1 MPEAGGTATQ
11 AGIFY
16 QNSVAALA
24 LADLLDLDQRIARER
39 VVDVRLE
46 APEHVDDIVIRFA
59 DGHRMFQNVKLSI
72 RMGNSAWSGI
82 WRSLNAQ
89 HGSTTFGSND
99 QLTLVVSQS
108 SRDSEAVSALCE
120 RAASSVDEQELRAR
134 LTDTQVS
141 ALKSIEKI
149 LGSSTAAYE
158 LLRQT
163 SVLHLPLAEVKR
175 EFARRRLA
183 GAQSPPPDLLPT
195 LRDMA
200 GGEAQRRFL
209 FQPAPLRRRLKSEHG
224 VLLGEPPEWGLES
237 YRTTIK
243 QLSRIEVPGMGVA
256 GTAEELF
263 VWPRAREYDRTRPTG
278 FEDEDPSSMEW
289 NEKTGLDLR
298 AFPNDRLD
306 RLVALAHYFN
316 CWKVG

>member
-59 DGHRMFQNVKLSI
+59 DGHRKFQNVKLSI

-108 SRDSEAVSALCE
+108 SRDSEAVATLCE

-134 LTDTQVS
+134 LTDTQDS

-149 LGSSTAAYE
+149 LGSSTVAYE

-163 SVLHLPLAEVKR
+163 SVFHIPLAEIER

-195 LRDMA
+195 LR
-200 GGEAQRRFL
+200 GHGWRRGEAKIF
-209 FQPAPLRRRLKSEHG
+209 
-224 VLLGEPPEWGLES
+224 
-237 YRTTIK
+237 
-243 QLSRIEVPGMGVA
+243 VPVSA
-256 GTAEELF
+256 A
-263 VWPRAREYDRTRPTG
+263 
-278 FEDEDPSSMEW
+278 
-289 NEKTGLDLR
+289 
-298 AFPNDRLD
+298 
-306 RLVALAHYFN
+306 
-316 CWKVG
+316 